1 MTEGKRRS
9 RGKGVKDAM
18 VHVNVRLP
26 QKIVD
31 HFKRFPS
38 YTREIR
44 RVLEEHVNGRYE
56 EGVSQTAIK
65 QLSDDWYGN
74 PQGDD

>member
-1 MTEGKRRS
+1 MTEGRRS

-26 QKIVD
+26 KKIVD

-38 YTREIR
+38 YTKEIR
-44 RVLEEHVNGRYE
+44 RVLEEHVNNGYD
-56 EGVSQTAIK
+56 EGTSQTALK
-65 QLSDDWYGN
+65 RLSDDWYEN
-74 PQGDD
+74 PRVDD